1 MYIYYKLF
9 FFFRARCRVSCDG
22 SKAKKSEKF
31 FKRRKKEKRKNIE
44 TKQEEEENVNTF
56 PLYTRLKKDVQV

>member
-22 SKAKKSEKF
+22 SKAKKSEKIL
-31 FKRRKKEKRKNIE
+31 KRRKKEKRKMS
-44 TKQEEEENVNTF
+44 KQEEEENVNTF